1 MIAAAGFLAQ
11 EAVTGVTWG
20 AEDNVMS
27 KCGWSPFQGH
37 TFKSRVHETWVNGTQ
52 VWDGQRISTT
62 HGHHVGERL
71 TFAR

>member
-1 MIAAAGFLAQ
+1 
-11 EAVTGVTWG
+11 
-20 AEDNVMS
+20 MS

-52 VWDGQRISTT
+52 VWDGQRITTT